1 MSNVIEIIV
10 KLINYSEI
18 IRIWTST
25 CIFVVLCFSMVRKFL
40 KFKEN
45 TITRF
50 NSMLIFLRVSSKLKV
65 KQE

>member
-1 MSNVIEIIV
+1 MLNVTEIIV

-18 IRIWTST
+18 IGIIG
-25 CIFVVLCFSMVRKFL
+25 IFVVLCFSMVRKFL

-45 TITRF
+45 TIARF
-50 NSMLIFLRVSSKLKV
+50 NSMLIFLRVSSKLKL

>member
-1 MSNVIEIIV
+1 M

-18 IRIWTST
+18 IGIIG
-25 CIFVVLCFSMVRKFL
+25 IFVVLCFSMVRKFL

-45 TITRF
+45 TIARF
-50 NSMLIFLRVSSKLKV
+50 NSMLIFLRASSKLKV